1 MTENITTGDIVSY
14 GHSVE
19 KLHSEKRGYNTL
31 ATVIGIVGLVVV
43 IAILWNLFVRRGD
56 TAKNTE
62 KNTDITLGGNGEAI
76 NGLKHQVAVLTAHER
91 ADYGKIMFNDGLLY
105 GGGDFYYGGHG
116 RRREGGCGDRHH
128 DGNCKQ
134 RFQRVETFTPS
145 TESVNITSSC
155 DCA

>member
-1 MTENITTGDIVSY
+1 MTENVNLSNVDFVNY

-19 KLHSEKRGYNTL
+19 KLHTDKRGMNTL

-43 IAILWNLFVRRGD
+43 IAILWNLFVRRGELG
-56 TAKNTE
+56 KNTE
-62 KNTDITLGGNGEAI
+62 KNTDINLGGNNEAI
-76 NGLKHQVAVLTAHER
+76 NGLKHQVAALTAHER

-105 GGGDFYYGGHG
+105 AGEGYYGG

-128 DGNCKQ
+128 EGHCNQK
-134 RFQRVETFTPS
+134 FQRVESFTPS
-145 TESVNITSSC
+145 TTAVNITSTC